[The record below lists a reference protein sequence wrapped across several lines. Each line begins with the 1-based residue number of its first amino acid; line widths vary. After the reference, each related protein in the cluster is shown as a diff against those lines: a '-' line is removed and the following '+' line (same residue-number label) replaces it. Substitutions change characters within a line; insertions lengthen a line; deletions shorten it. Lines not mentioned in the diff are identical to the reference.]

1 MPYCAGAKYDPNL
14 GSEASL
20 EWCTEGALCP
30 LLNLKDQQK
39 KITETKNGQSIT
51 VSPSGIK
58 ILTMAM

>member
-20 EWCTEGALCP
+20 EWCWGTEGDLCP

-39 KITETKNGQSIT
+39 REQK
-51 VSPSGIK
+51 
-58 ILTMAM
+58 